1 MHSSLNLELEINFIS
16 NFNRSIG
23 LYLLL
28 SNSLQKSKQ
37 GFWFGQMTEKTLS
50 YYMVAKRGP
59 TCSNQPSLSTIS
71 LNRSTN

>member
-23 LYLLL
+23 LHLLL

-37 GFWFGQMTEKTLS
+37 GFWFGQMTEKT
-50 YYMVAKRGP
+50 
-59 TCSNQPSLSTIS
+59 Q
-71 LNRSTN
+71 